1 MPETRPV
8 SIFQFTL
15 VLVGFFLAGAALAM
29 VTWHT
34 LSDFL
39 AGLPVAGG
47 QYLVAL
53 ALAGVF
59 VGLAWLLARY
69 LLSIFPLDP

>member
-1 MPETRPV
+1 MSKTRPV
-8 SIFQFTL
+8 SILQVTL
-15 VLVGFFLAGAALAM
+15 ILVGFFLAGAALAM

-47 QYLVAL
+47 QYLLAL